1 MVKNHAVDSNEGFN
15 KISHKK
21 MMIIKKEEVIMSKR
35 KLSLGL
41 ILLALCISFTFL
53 QGAVSEQVL
62 ENVFSFTVLG
72 PNKETLAKGTGFL
85 VAKQIL
91 VTNYHLISQA
101 VNKVEGLNY
110 KGKKV
115 KFDGIISFD
124 KNFNL
129 ALCKVN
135 QKKLGLKLG
144 NFGSLQAGKKVTVVG
159 SNESGDIVEF
169 NGEVKDIH
177 EINSSLSVAEL
188 TISGPQTLSG
198 APVLDESG
206 VVVGVL
212 MVLEG
217 GRKVAL
223 PVDGIGR
230 LSQTSV
236 VKKFKQWKAEKYFD
250 TLEGSLLA
258 GRIYE
263 AVGESGRAQ
272 IHLEN
277 AVKLNP
283 NDVEL
288 LLQLA
293 EIYSEQRNFESAIST
308 YEKVLQQQPD
318 RDDVYLKIGNVYLN
332 MMKWNEAIAS
342 FQKAY
347 ELNQQNEKTY
357 LYMGQAYEE
366 LRQFDKAAES
376 YEKYV
381 SFNPEDKAEV
391 EKRIGLC
398 KMEIED
404 FQGAAKAFAEALKKF
419 TQDLDLH
426 ENYAQA
432 LLKAKMYDEAAQK
445 YYELA
450 QLNPERAEIYFNTVV
465 RMYDEAKM
473 PEKAVEAA
481 QKMVEA
487 KPQSDTAHYNLGYLY
502 VRLKRFKEAV
512 DVFKKVIELR
522 PDNDYAYYN
531 LGYCYNQT
539 KNYREAIKAFQ
550 KFAEIN
556 PDDPNG
562 WFNIGINYMM
572 LKNFGAALE
581 PLRKTVELKQDFSV
595 AWYNLAIT
603 YLNLN
608 DRYSA
613 IDILEKLKTLDPSL
627 AQRLRDII
635 SRY

>member
-1 MVKNHAVDSNEGFN
+1 MRKR
-15 KISHKK
+15 ISW
-21 MMIIKKEEVIMSKR
+21 II
-35 KLSLGL
+35 
-41 ILLALCISFTFL
+41 ILVSFCFAFTFL
-53 QGAVSEQVL
+53 QGAVSEEIL
-62 ENVFSFTVLG
+62 ENVFSFTVFG
-72 PNKETLAKGTGFL
+72 PNKDTLAKGTGFL
-85 VAKQIL
+85 IAKQIL
-91 VTNYHLISQA
+91 ATNYHLISKA
-101 VNKVEGLNY
+101 VDKVEGLNY

-124 KNFNL
+124 KNLNL

-135 QKKLGLKLG
+135 QKKPGLKLG
-144 NFGSLQAGKKVTVVG
+144 NFASLGAGKKITVVG
-159 SNESGDIVEF
+159 SSETGDIIEF
-169 NGEVKDIH
+169 NGEVKEIH
-177 EINSSLSVAEL
+177 EITPTLRIAEL

-198 APVLDESG
+198 APVIDVTG
-206 VVVGVL
+206 NVVGVL

-223 PVDGIGR
+223 PADGLAN

-236 VKKFKQWKAEKYFD
+236 VKKFKNRQAENYFD

-263 AVGESGRAQ
+263 AVGETGRAQ
-272 IHLEN
+272 LHLEN
-277 AVKLNP
+277 AVNLNP
-283 NDVEL
+283 NDIDL

-293 EIYSEQRNFESAIST
+293 DIYSEQRNFESAIST
-308 YEKVLQQQPD
+308 YEKVLQQRPN
-318 RDDVYLKIGNVYLN
+318 RDDVYLKIGDVYLN
-332 MMKWNEAIAS
+332 MMKWNAAITA

-347 ELNQQNEKTY
+347 ELNPQNEKAY

-366 LRQFDKAAES
+366 LRQFDKAAEA

-404 FQGAAKAFAEALKKF
+404 FEGAAAAFAEALKKF

-432 LLKAKMYDEAAQK
+432 LLKAKRYDEAAQK

-473 PEKAVEAA
+473 PEKAIEAA

-487 KPQSDTAHYNLGYLY
+487 NPQSDTAHYNLGYLY
-502 VRLKRFKEAV
+502 VRLQRFSEAV
-512 DVFKKVIELR
+512 EVFKKVIELR

-531 LGYCYNQT
+531 LGYCYNQI

-550 KFAEIN
+550 KFVELN
-556 PDDPNG
+556 PEESNG

-572 LKNFGAALE
+572 LKNFEAALE
-581 PLRKTVELKQDFSV
+581 PLKKTVELKPDFSV
-595 AWYNLAIT
+595 AWFNLAIT

-613 IDILEKLKTLDPSL
+613 IDILEKLKTLDPAL